1 MARSYDRLTKGIQ
14 VRLASD
20 PSRIGVIIDDNPL
33 SRGGRRRYLVQF
45 PNIAERIPED
55 DLERLPETRV
65 EPLDFLRDGSL
76 GTPDDLRRALIH
88 VRLTGHL
95 ADIIYSMEATNTTFY
110 PYQFKPVLKIL
121 QTPANGMLIADEVGL
136 GKTIEAGLI
145 WTELRARFNFNRL
158 FVICPAS
165 LCEKWRDELALKI
178 GVNAEV
184 CKLTEAY
191 DKLRDERSVKRGF
204 AIISSMQGLRSSR
217 GVNSG
222 TNNSKEVTFHE
233 FLEKMESDED
243 LIDVLIVDEAHYMRN
258 PATATHQLGRLLR
271 SVSTYVILLSA
282 TPVHNH
288 NTDLFSLLR
297 LIDADMFANE
307 EYFKEILKANRPL
320 IRARDKLLMGNPKP
334 HKIAKEL
341 RCAKQNH
348 LLSNSKQLDR
358 LISQFEKSDLTHISA
373 RVELAYR
380 IEQINLLSHTITRSR
395 KREVLE
401 NRVLREPISEFVSM
415 APIEERFYNM
425 VTEIVTDY
433 AISRDLNESF
443 LQVAPQ
449 QQMASCMPAALK
461 AWQDKHPS
469 IQSASDYWLG
479 DPNQDDIELG
489 PLISELVFH
498 SRQLCEYQELQTFDT
513 KYKRVR
519 EILTEFFL
527 EHRGA
532 KIIIF
537 SMFRATVSYL
547 SNRLAADGMSTV
559 MLRGG
564 DSVDKYEI
572 LRDFKSPLGPQVLLS
587 TEVGGEGIDL
597 QFCWAIINYDLPWN
611 PMRIEQR
618 IGRVDRLGQTSS
630 KVFIWNLLYDDTID
644 SRIYRRLY
652 EKLDLCR
659 KALGDFEPIVG
670 ERMSKITRDFFT
682 SRLSPKQQEE
692 RIDQTAIA
700 LEEQRAQQ
708 ERLERD
714 AASLVAYGKYIIEEV
729 DAARDMQRWISGAD
743 LQFYVTSC
751 LDKYFP
757 DYKLIVHDPLAGE
770 CKLLLSRKA
779 RQQLWEFIKRNRL
792 SGKTILNQSVTPVQ
806 CMFSNRSS
814 DGGTVNGETIS
825 QAHPLVRFA
834 IQRFSQS
841 RNDLYPAVAVRV
853 SGSNVVGKFSVGTY
867 LLALSLWSVQGI
879 RNHER
884 LAYEVLEVSNPR
896 HLLGNELGE
905 QLACECVRNG
915 VHWADVDS
923 DCDFSSLH
931 DIANAVLFTEL
942 ELRYRQ
948 FVASED
954 ALNWD
959 RAEILTNNLRRRFER
974 QEGVIMKTLLG
985 HVMSGMDR
993 LVPATKGRLTN
1004 LRKRFGEQEA
1014 QIEEQRKVTPR
1025 SRDIAVA
1032 VVRVE

>member
-1 MARSYDRLTKGIQ
+1 MARSDDRLTKGTQ

-33 SRGGRRRYLVQF
+33 SRGGRCRYLVQF
-45 PNIAERIPED
+45 PNLAERIPED

-65 EPLDFLRDGSL
+65 EPLDFLQDGSL

-88 VRLTGHL
+88 VRLTGRL

-110 PYQFKPVLKIL
+110 PYQFKPVLKML

-145 WTELRARFNFNRL
+145 WTELRVRFNFNRL

-184 CKLTEAY
+184 CKLTETY
-191 DKLRDERSVKRGF
+191 NKLRDERSVKRGF
-204 AIISSMQGLRSSR
+204 ALISSMQGLRSSR
-217 GVNSG
+217 GANSG
-222 TNNSKEVTFHE
+222 TNKSREVTFHE
-233 FLEKMESDED
+233 FLENMESEED

-258 PATATHQLGRLLR
+258 PATATHHLGRLLR
-271 SVSTYVILLSA
+271 RVSTYVILLSA

-307 EYFKEILKANRPL
+307 EYFKEILKANKPL
-320 IRARDKLLMGNPKP
+320 IRTRDKLLLGNPKP
-334 HKIAKEL
+334 HKIAKAL
-341 RCAKQNH
+341 NRAKRNH

-358 LISQFEKSDLTHISA
+358 LISQLEKSDLTHIPT

-395 KREVLE
+395 KRDVLE
-401 NRVLREPISEFVSM
+401 NRVLREPISEFVLM
-415 APIEERFYNM
+415 APIEESFYNM

-433 AISRDLNESF
+433 ATSQDLNESF
-443 LQVAPQ
+443 LQVIPQ

-461 AWQDKHPS
+461 SWQDKHPS
-469 IQSASDYWLG
+469 MQPDSDYWLG

-489 PLISELVFH
+489 PLISELVIH
-498 SRQLCEYQELQTFDT
+498 SRQLCEYQELQKFDT

-519 EILTEFFL
+519 EILAEFFL
-527 EHRGA
+527 QHRGA

-547 SNRLAADGMSTV
+547 SKRLTVDGMSTV

-572 LRDFKSPLGPQVLLS
+572 LRDFKSPAGPQILLS

-670 ERMSKITRDFFT
+670 ERMSKITHDLFT
-682 SRLSPKQQEE
+682 CRLSPKQQEE

-700 LEEQRAQQ
+700 LEEQRVQQ
-708 ERLERD
+708 EKLEGD
-714 AASLVAYGKYIIEEV
+714 AASLVAYGKYIMEEV

-757 DYKLIVHDPLAGE
+757 DYKLTIHDASVGE
-770 CKLLLSRKA
+770 CKLLLSHKA
-779 RQQLWEFIKRNRL
+779 RHQLWEFIKKNRL
-792 SGKTILNQSVTPVQ
+792 SGKTILNQSVTPVR
-806 CMFSNRSS
+806 CKFSNKSS
-814 DGGTVNGETIS
+814 EGLIGNGEIIS

-834 IQRFSQS
+834 IHKFSQS
-841 RNDLYPAVAVRV
+841 NRHLCPAVAVRV
-853 SGSNVVGKFSVGTY
+853 SISNVPERFCVGTY
-867 LLALSLWSVQGI
+867 LLAVSLWSVQGI

-884 LAYEVLEVSNPR
+884 LAYEVLEASSPG
-896 HLLGNELGE
+896 HLLGNESGE
-905 QLACECVRNG
+905 QLAYACVKDG
-915 VHWADVDS
+915 VHWSDADS
-923 DCDFSSLH
+923 DCDLTSLH
-931 DIANAVLFTEL
+931 HIANSVLFAEL
-942 ELRYRQ
+942 DLRYRQ
-948 FVASED
+948 FVASER

-959 RAEILTNNLRRRFER
+959 RADILAKNLKRRFKR
-974 QEGVIMKTLLG
+974 QEAVILGTLMTLIRSGSVKT
-985 HVMSGMDR
+985 
-993 LVPATKGRLTN
+993 VPAHAGRLKS
-1004 LRKRFGEQEA
+1004 LRERFKQQVEE
-1014 QIEEQRKVTPR
+1014 IKEQRSVTDR
-1025 SRDIAVA
+1025 SKDIAI
-1032 VVRVE
+1032 VVVQVQ